1 MEKTLIL
8 GNKPEKWWIKDLGET
23 DVLSVPN
30 FSVGKNSD
38 ISNFV
43 RELPK
48 DIDCVVIDADSL
60 YTENIELPL
69 DLALQIRLMLR
80 ECLHTSLSSIII
92 VSDLSIEAFRD
103 YGVKSMILM
112 TRKVSLVQS
121 EVVCEVIR
129 NSAPLSPGE
138 YVEGFLNLIKIEPQ
152 QKIEGRHSIA
162 NEWVRKDWVVL
173 SVLTVNLILFRLKPL
188 HLCISDIAT
197 WHRSMP
203 MKFAAL

>member
-92 VSDLSIEAFRD
+92 VSDLSIEAFRELLRQHMPKYRTQHD
-103 YGVKSMILM
+103 FTDIFYRFCIPAVIFRQRCAHILM
-112 TRKVSLVQS
+112 R
-121 EVVCEVIR
+121 
-129 NSAPLSPGE
+129 
-138 YVEGFLNLIKIEPQ
+138 
-152 QKIEGRHSIA
+152 
-162 NEWVRKDWVVL
+162 
-173 SVLTVNLILFRLKPL
+173 
-188 HLCISDIAT
+188 
-197 WHRSMP
+197 
-203 MKFAAL
+203 